1 MILRKMR
8 VPDSSDV
15 IRREDEKLVIFTEHK
30 DAMDYLADRLAQ
42 MGYSVATIHG
52 GMDTDA
58 RTQAQLDFK
67 RKAKILVATDA
78 AGEGINL
85 QFCRFLINWDIP
97 WNPNRLEQPFRMA
110 GTRRRSVWPTSS

>member
-1 MILRKMR
+1 
-8 VPDSSDV
+8 
-15 IRREDEKLVIFTEHK
+15 
-30 DAMDYLADRLAQ
+30 
-42 MGYSVATIHG
+42 
-52 GMDTDA
+52 MDTDA